1 METENKLQCME
12 SPTQKDNR
20 KKKKNKKFKIIIGR
34 FPENTQN

>member
-20 KKKKNKKFKIIIGR
+20 KKKNKKFKIIIGR
-34 FPENTQN
+34 FPKNTQN